1 MGIKEIII
9 YASTVISILIGI
21 DYLTKKYFLK
31 FLRKIKFQIFNET
44 VRIKATYIEKFK
56 EEPIRWLDFDI
67 YKEIRDSL
75 GSHKISKRGINERC
89 IQIDSEKL
97 GMSIGIWLDE
107 EISSFNSNNSK
118 IDNYRIKIEMQNEIR
133 LSHKNFDILEDFLIL
148 KERAREIIQKRCFP
162 SPSESFQKFII
173 CDIKRDQEP
182 LTRKRGRYSDDD
194 LNGYVSILDKKISL
208 NLRDPIKLVGGVKK
222 YYAV

>member
-1 MGIKEIII
+1 MEIWEIIT
-9 YASTVISILIGI
+9 YLGTVIGI
-21 DYLTKKYFLK
+21 IVGVDYITKKYLLK
-31 FLRKIKFQIFNET
+31 FLRKIKFQVFNES
-44 VRIKATYIEKFK
+44 VRIKTTYIEKFK
-56 EEPIRWLDFDI
+56 EKPIRWLDFDI

-75 GSHKISKRGINERC
+75 GSHKISKRGINEKC

-133 LSHKNFDILEDFLIL
+133 LSHKSFDILEDFLVL
-148 KERAREIIQKRCFP
+148 EESAREIIQKRCFP
-162 SPSESFQKFII
+162 SSSKSFQKFII

-182 LTRKRGRYSDDD
+182 LTRKKGRYLDDD
-194 LNGYVSILDKKISL
+194 LNGYVSFLNKRILL